1 MAGTARRNRGGSV
14 DKRAGGRWRARIR
27 NPNTGQL
34 EYLGTYATKT
44 EAQSALRGAETDAR
58 RGTHAFRSAG
68 RMALADYAAEWLDH
82 RVNLTPR
89 TRELYRS
96 LLDRYILHTA
106 ALDID
111 HGLGDTAIRDLRS
124 ATVRRWYARLPD
136 NTQRPKAYRLLR
148 TILGTA
154 VEDDLIPRNPCNIKG
169 AGKEKAAER
178 PIASIPQVMALADAM
193 PPTLRA
199 AVLLAGFGSLRL
211 GEIAGLQRAD
221 VEVGAGK
228 VHVRRQVQ
236 RLSDGTYVTCEP
248 KSSSARTVALPGQVM
263 DEVARH
269 LDAHVAPYSDAPVF
283 RTGAGG
289 LLHRRYMAGH
299 WQAASAAVRAVD
311 PTLPANLHFHDLRG
325 SGATLASAQGASL
338 REVMARLGHSSVRA
352 AMIYQHATADRD
364 RAIANLLGRAIDE
377 ARG

>member
-1 MAGTARRNRGGSV
+1 M
-14 DKRAGGRWRARIR
+14 DKRSGGRWRARIR
-27 NPNTGQL
+27 NLETGKL
-34 EYLGTYATKT
+34 EYLGTFATKT
-44 EAQSALRGAETDAR
+44 EAQTALRGAGTDAR

-68 RMALADYAAEWLDH
+68 RIPLADYAAEWLDQ
-82 RVNLTPR
+82 RVNLAPR

-96 LLDRYILHTA
+96 LLDRYILRTA
-106 ALDID
+106 ALDTD
-111 HGLGDTAIRDLRS
+111 RGLGDTAIGDLRS
-124 ATVRRWYARLPD
+124 ATVRRWYANLPN

-154 VEDDLIPRNPCNIKG
+154 VEDDLITRNPCNLKG
-169 AGKEKAAER
+169 AGQERTAER
-178 PIASIPQVMALADAM
+178 PTASIPQVIALADGM

-236 RLSDGTYVTCEP
+236 RLADGTYVTSEP
-248 KSSSARTVALPGQVM
+248 KSSSARTVALPSQVM
-263 DEVARH
+263 DGVAQH
-269 LDAHVAPYSDAPVF
+269 LDEHVAPEDDAPLF

-289 LLHRRYMAGH
+289 LLHRRYIAGH
-299 WQAASAAVRAVD
+299 WQAACAAVRAVD

-338 REVMARLGHSSVRA
+338 REVMARLGHSTVQA
-352 AMIYQHATADRD
+352 AMIYQHATEDRD
-364 RAIANLLGRAIDE
+364 QAIANLLGRAIDQ
-377 ARG
+377 AQG